1 MARSKI
7 GRFQA
12 LIMETFDVLV
22 VGSGSGATI
31 AEAAVRAGRKVALV
45 ERDAFGGTC
54 LNRGCIPSKMVIY
67 AADLVLQIRQAERLG
82 VRARIEKVDFGFIM
96 DRMRRSIAE
105 DRGHLEEAVRRTR
118 GLTYYNTTGE
128 FVSDYT
134 MRVGDETVRA
144 ENIFIVSGARPMIP
158 PVRGLDG
165 VDYLTSA
172 NVWDLRDLPRSMI
185 IAGGG
190 FIATEMAHFFSA
202 MGVEV
207 TIVGRGPRLLRY
219 AEPEV
224 SEALMKA
231 LRGRMSVE
239 TGLEV
244 TEVREKG
251 GLKEVTASDE
261 GGKTHVFMAESLFI
275 AAGLRSNADLL
286 RPERTG
292 VQLDEKGYIKV
303 NEFFETT
310 KPRIWAFG
318 DAIGRAM
325 FKHVANKEASLVWH
339 AFSHGH
345 RESLN
350 YDMVPYAVFSWPQI
364 GSVGLTQ
371 AEAEGR
377 GLSVLVGR
385 ANYRDT
391 AKGEAMGEE
400 DGFVKVIV
408 EEKTRRILGAHI
420 IGPEAPTLIQEVIDV
435 MNAGQGEAY
444 PIMDAMYIH
453 PALPEVV
460 QNAFYD
466 LRRPERGQESFE
478 TV

>member
-1 MARSKI
+1 
-7 GRFQA
+7 
-12 LIMETFDVLV
+12 MEKFDVLV
-22 VGSGSGATI
+22 VGSGSGASI
-31 AEAAVRAGRKVALV
+31 AEAAVRSGRKVALI

-54 LNRGCIPSKMVIY
+54 LNRGCIPSKMIIY
-67 AADLVLQIRQAERLG
+67 AADLVCLIRQAEGLG
-82 VRARIEKVDFGFIM
+82 VRARIEDVDFGFIM
-96 DRMRRSIAE
+96 DRMRGSIAG
-105 DRGHLEEAVRRTR
+105 DRGHLEDAVRRVE
-118 GLTYYNTTGE
+118 GLKYYNATGE

-134 MRVGDETVRA
+134 MSVGGETIRA

-158 PVRGLDG
+158 PIKGLDS
-165 VDYLTSA
+165 VDYLTSE
-172 NVWDLRDLPRSMI
+172 NVWDLRELPKSMI

-190 FIATEMAHFFSA
+190 FIAAEMAHFFSA
-202 MGVEV
+202 MGAEV
-207 TIVGRGPRLLRY
+207 TIISRSPRLLRN

-224 SEALMKA
+224 SEVLMKA
-231 LRGRMSVE
+231 LRGRMSVQ
-239 TGLEV
+239 TRLEV
-244 TEVREKG
+244 REVSEKG
-251 GLKEVTASDE
+251 GLKEVTASDKV
-261 GGKTHVFMAESLFI
+261 GGAQVFRAESLFI

-286 RPERTG
+286 RPDRTG
-292 VQLDEKGYIKV
+292 VELNQDGYIKV
-303 NEFFETT
+303 NEYFETT

-325 FKHVANKEASLVWH
+325 FKHTANKEASLVWH

-350 YDMVPYAVFSWPQI
+350 FDLVPYAVFSWPQI

-377 GLSVLVGR
+377 GLRVLVGR

-400 DGFVKVIV
+400 EGFVKVIV
-408 EEKTRRILGAHI
+408 EERSHRILGAHI
-420 IGPEAPTLIQEVIDV
+420 VGPEAPTLIQEVIDV
-435 MNAGQGEAY
+435 MNAGRGEAY

-466 LRRPERGQESFE
+466 LRKPTRG
-478 TV
+478 